1 MPTPD
6 SKQQRRRTFQFSWR
20 RLLHSAAYFLAVFL
34 VLAVFFVA
42 LVLAES
48 TFYAVTGH
56 SVSTWALILA
66 ALIAALLFSPLVHAM
81 KRGLDRVFFRR
92 HLDVLQAIR
101 HLGAGD
107 LANLPIE
114 DVEHALL
121 ARICKAC
128 HRKSAALDERDI
140 VGHGPGHKA
149 GGGISA
155 WPSGVKVPPRPET
168 PPPLRLDDGSDF
180 ELCLMLP
187 RHTGHAWLYLGSH
200 EDGKPTDEDEIEAL
214 KGLGQFA
221 AMSLEHARLTRRQA
235 ESARLD
241 SLSRV
246 AGQLHSHDLKNRLND
261 LSFLAHNINA
271 GKLVKE
277 DAGRLV
283 TAIRKVTSRMQMLM
297 QRLADPQTPLN
308 PELSPLDIGGLLAD
322 AIESRLW
329 PEGIEVISDFP
340 SLPPVSG
347 DAGMLSGVFEN
358 LFDNAVQAMQRQ
370 GKLTISAVAG
380 IDSVEI
386 RVIDTG
392 CGMTP
397 DFIRKRLFKLFS
409 TSKKSGLGIGLYLSK
424 RVVEAHHG
432 RIWAGTAGEG
442 KGCTFHVRLPL
453 WQSDNPKRKE

>member
-1 MPTPD
+1 VPIPD
-6 SKQQRRRTFQFSWR
+6 KKHRRSFQFSWR

-48 TFYAVTGH
+48 TFYAVTGR
-56 SVSTWALILA
+56 SVSTWALIFA

-81 KRGLDRVFFRR
+81 KRGLDRIFFRR
-92 HLDVLQAIR
+92 HLNVLQAIR
-101 HLGAGD
+101 HLGAED
-107 LANLPIE
+107 LANLPTE

-140 VGHGPGHKA
+140 VGHGAGHKS
-149 GGGISA
+149 GSGISA
-155 WPSGVKVPPRPET
+155 WPSGVKVPPRPEA
-168 PPPLRLDDGSDF
+168 PPPLRLDDGNDF
-180 ELCLMLP
+180 ELCLELP
-187 RHTGHAWLYLGSH
+187 RHAGHAWLYLGTH
-200 EDGKPTDEDEIEAL
+200 EDGKPTDADEIEAL

-221 AMSLEHARLTRRQA
+221 SMSLEHARLTRRQA

-261 LSFLAHNINA
+261 LSFLAHNIGT
-271 GKLVKE
+271 GKLEKE

-283 TAIRKVTSRMQMLM
+283 AAIRKVTSRMQMLM

-308 PELSPLDIGGLLAD
+308 LQISPVDIGNLLKN
-322 AIESRLW
+322 AIASRLW
-329 PEGIEVISDFP
+329 PEGVEVVSDFP
-340 SLPPVSG
+340 SLPPVRG
-347 DAGMLSGVFEN
+347 DASMLGGVFEN

-370 GKLTISAVAG
+370 GKLTVSAVAG

-386 RVIDTG
+386 RVMDTG

-397 DFIRKRLFKLFS
+397 EFIRKRLFRLFS
-409 TSKKSGLGIGLYLSK
+409 TSKESGLGIGLYLSK
-424 RVVEAHHG
+424 RVVEAHGG
-432 RIWAGTAGEG
+432 RIWAGSPGEG
-442 KGCTFHVRLPL
+442 KGCTFHVRLLL
-453 WQSDNPKRKE
+453 WQSGRRSNE

>member
-1 MPTPD
+1 MMQAN
-6 SKQQRRRTFQFSWR
+6 KQRRRSFRFSWR

-34 VLAVFFVA
+34 VLAVFFIA

-48 TFYAVTGH
+48 TFYAVTGR

-66 ALIAALLFSPLVHAM
+66 ALIAALLFSPVVHAM
-81 KRGLDRVFFRR
+81 QRGLDRVFFRR

-114 DVEHALL
+114 DVEQALL

-140 VGHGPGHKA
+140 VGHGSGHKA
-149 GGGISA
+149 GSGISA

-180 ELCLMLP
+180 ELCLELP
-187 RHTGHAWLYLGSH
+187 RHAGQAWLYLGSH

-271 GKLVKE
+271 GKLEKE

-283 TAIRKVTSRMQMLM
+283 TAIRKVTGRMQMLM

-308 PELSPLDIGGLLAD
+308 PELSPLDIGKLLAG

-329 PEGIEVISDFP
+329 PEGIDVINDFP
-340 SLPPVSG
+340 PLPPVSA
-347 DAGMLSGVFEN
+347 DAGMLGGVFEN

-370 GKLTISAVAG
+370 GKLTVSAACG

-386 RVIDTG
+386 RVVDTG

-397 DFIRKRLFKLFS
+397 DFIRKRLFRLFS
-409 TSKKSGLGIGLYLSK
+409 TSKESGLGIGLYLSK
-424 RVVEAHHG
+424 RVVEAHGG

-453 WQSDNPKRKE
+453 WQSDNSKRKE

>member
-1 MPTPD
+1 M
-6 SKQQRRRTFQFSWR
+6 
-20 RLLHSAAYFLAVFL
+20 FL

-48 TFYAVTGH
+48 TFYAVTGR

-66 ALIAALLFSPLVHAM
+66 ALAAALLFSPLVHGM
-81 KRGLDRVFFRR
+81 QRGLDRLFFHR
-92 HLDVLQAIR
+92 HLDVLKAIR
-101 HLGAGD
+101 HLGASD
-107 LANLPIE
+107 LAHLPIE

-140 VGHGPGHKA
+140 VGRGPGHKA
-149 GGGISA
+149 GSGIYV
-155 WPSGVKVPPRPET
+155 WPSGVKAPPRCET
-168 PPPLRLDDGSDF
+168 PPPLQLDDDSDF
-180 ELCLMLP
+180 ELCLELP
-187 RHTGHAWLYLGSH
+187 RHTGHVRLYLGPH
-200 EDGKPTDEDEIEAL
+200 EGGKPTDADEIEAL

-246 AGQLHSHDLKNRLND
+246 AGQLNSHDLKNRLND
-261 LSFLAHNINA
+261 LSFLAHNIGT
-271 GKLVKE
+271 GKLEKE

-283 TAIRKVTSRMQMLM
+283 TAIRKVTGRMQMLM

-308 PELSPLDIGGLLAD
+308 PEVSPLDIGGLLAD

-329 PEGIEVISDFP
+329 PEGTEVVSDFP
-340 SLPPVSG
+340 SLPPVGG
-347 DAGMLSGVFEN
+347 DAGMLGGVFEN

-370 GKLTISAVAG
+370 GTLAISAVAG
-380 IDSVEI
+380 IDSVEVRI
-386 RVIDTG
+386 RDSG

-397 DFIRKRLFKLFS
+397 NFIRKRLFRLFS
-409 TSKKSGLGIGLYLSK
+409 TSKENGLGIGLYLSK
-424 RVVEAHHG
+424 RIIDAHHG
-432 RIWAGTAGEG
+432 RIWAESPGEG

-453 WQSDNPKRKE
+453 WQSGHHSEERSP

>member
-1 MPTPD
+1 MNNPAH
-6 SKQQRRRTFQFSWR
+6 QQRRRSFRFSWR

-48 TFYAVTGH
+48 TFYAVTGR

-81 KRGLDRVFFRR
+81 QRGLDRVFFRR

-128 HRKSAALDERDI
+128 HRESAALDERDI
-140 VGHGPGHKA
+140 VGHGSGHKT
-149 GGGISA
+149 GSGISA

-168 PPPLRLDDGSDF
+168 PPPLRLDDGSSF
-180 ELCLMLP
+180 ELCLELP
-187 RHTGHAWLYLGSH
+187 RHAGQAWLYLGSH

-221 AMSLEHARLTRRQA
+221 AMSLEHARLTRRQT

-271 GKLVKE
+271 GKLEKE

-283 TAIRKVTSRMQMLM
+283 TAIRKVTGRMQMLM

-308 PELSPLDIGGLLAD
+308 PELSPLDVGGLLTD
-322 AIESRLW
+322 AIEARLW
-329 PEGIEVISDFP
+329 PEGMDVISDFP
-340 SLPPVSG
+340 SLPPVGG
-347 DAGMLSGVFEN
+347 DAGMLGSVFEN

-370 GKLTISAVAG
+370 GKLTITAVVG
-380 IDSVEI
+380 LDSVEI
-386 RVIDTG
+386 RVVDTG
-392 CGMTP
+392 RGMTP
-397 DFIRKRLFKLFS
+397 DFIRKRLFRLFS
-409 TSKKSGLGIGLYLSK
+409 TSKENGLGIGLYLSK
-424 RVVEAHHG
+424 RVVEAHSG
-432 RIWAGTAGEG
+432 RIWAETAGEG

-453 WQSDNPKRKE
+453 WQAGSRPKEVP

>member
-1 MPTPD
+1 MMQTN
-6 SKQQRRRTFQFSWR
+6 KQHRQVFQFSWR
-20 RLLHSAAYFLAVFL
+20 RLLHSAAYFLAVFFA
-34 VLAVFFVA
+34 LAVFFVA

-48 TFYAVTGH
+48 TFYAVTGR
-56 SVSTWALILA
+56 SVSTWALIFA
-66 ALIAALLFSPLVHAM
+66 ALVAALLFSPLAHAM
-81 KRGLDRVFFRR
+81 QRGLDRLLFHR
-92 HLDVLQAIR
+92 HLDVLEAIR
-101 HLGAGD
+101 HLGASD
-107 LANLPIE
+107 LAHLPIK

-121 ARICKAC
+121 ARICKVC
-128 HRKSAALDERDI
+128 HRKSAVLDEREI
-140 VGHGPGHKA
+140 VGFGSGNRT
-149 GGGISA
+149 GNGISV
-155 WPSGVKVPPRPET
+155 WPSGIKAPSRSEG
-168 PPPLRLDDGSDF
+168 PPPLRLGDDSEF
-180 ELCLMLP
+180 ELCLRLP

-221 AMSLEHARLTRRQA
+221 AMSLEHARLTCRQT

-271 GKLVKE
+271 GKLEKE
-277 DAGRLV
+277 DASRLV
-283 TAIRKVTSRMQMLM
+283 TAIRKVTGRIQMLM
-297 QRLADPQTPLN
+297 RRLADPQTPLN
-308 PELSPLDIGGLLAD
+308 PELSPLDIGELLAN

-329 PEGIEVISDFP
+329 PEGIKITSDFL
-340 SLPPVSG
+340 SLPPVGG
-347 DAGMLSGVFEN
+347 DAGMLGGVFEN

-386 RVIDTG
+386 RVVDTG

-397 DFIRKRLFKLFS
+397 DFIRKWLFRLFS
-409 TSKKSGLGIGLYLSK
+409 TSKENGLGIGLYLSK
-424 RVVEAHHG
+424 RVVEAHSG
-432 RIWAGTAGEG
+432 RIWAESPGEG

-453 WQSDNPKRKE
+453 WQSGSRSNV

>member
-6 SKQQRRRTFQFSWR
+6 KKHRRSFQFSWR
-20 RLLHSAAYFLAVFL
+20 RLLHSVAYFLAVFL

-81 KRGLDRVFFRR
+81 QRGLDRIFFRR

-107 LANLPIE
+107 LAHLSTE

-140 VGHGPGHKA
+140 VGQGHKIVS
-149 GGGISA
+149 GISA

-168 PPPLRLDDGSDF
+168 PPPLRLDEDSDF
-180 ELCLMLP
+180 ELCLELP
-187 RHTGHAWLYLGSH
+187 RHNGHAWLYLGAH
-200 EDGKPTDEDEIEAL
+200 ENGKPTDEDEIEAL

-221 AMSLEHARLTRRQA
+221 SMSLEHARLTRRQA

-271 GKLVKE
+271 GKLEKE

-283 TAIRKVTSRMQMLM
+283 AAIRKVTGRMQMLM

-308 PELSPLDIGGLLAD
+308 PELSPLDIGKLLTD
-322 AIESRLW
+322 AIASRLW
-329 PEGIEVISDFP
+329 PEGIEIISDFP
-340 SLPPVSG
+340 SLPPVGG
-347 DAGMLSGVFEN
+347 DAGMLGGVFEN

-370 GKLTISAVAG
+370 GKLTISAVSG

-386 RVIDTG
+386 RVVDTG

-397 DFIRKRLFKLFS
+397 NFIRKRLFRLFS
-409 TSKKSGLGIGLYLSK
+409 TSKENGLGIGLYLSK
-424 RVVEAHHG
+424 RVVEAHGG
-432 RIWAGTAGEG
+432 RIWAGSSGEG

-453 WQSDNPKRKE
+453 WQSGSRSNE

>member
-6 SKQQRRRTFQFSWR
+6 KKHRRSFQFSWR

-48 TFYAVTGH
+48 TFYAVTGR

-66 ALIAALLFSPLVHAM
+66 ALAAALLFSPLVHAM
-81 KRGLDRVFFRR
+81 QRGLDRVFFRR

-107 LANLPIE
+107 LAHLPTE

-128 HRKSAALDERDI
+128 HRKSAALDEREI

-149 GGGISA
+149 GSGISV
-155 WPSGVKVPPRPET
+155 WPSGVKVPPRSET
-168 PPPLRLDDGSDF
+168 PPPLRLDEDSDF
-180 ELCLMLP
+180 ELCLALP
-187 RHTGHAWLYLGSH
+187 RHAGHAWLYLGPH

-221 AMSLEHARLTRRQA
+221 SMSLEHARLTHRQA

-261 LSFLAHNINA
+261 LSFLAHNIGA
-271 GKLVKE
+271 GKLEKE

-283 TAIRKVTSRMQMLM
+283 TAIRKVTGRMQMLM
-297 QRLADPQTPLN
+297 QRLTDPQTPLN
-308 PELSPLDIGGLLAD
+308 PELSPLDISKLLAD

-329 PEGIEVISDFP
+329 PEGLEIISDFP
-340 SLPPVSG
+340 PLPPVSG
-347 DAGMLSGVFEN
+347 DAGMLGSVFEN
-358 LFDNAVQAMQRQ
+358 LFDNAVQATQRQ
-370 GKLTISAVAG
+370 GKLSISAVAG
-380 IDSVEI
+380 IDNVEI
-386 RVIDTG
+386 RVMDTG

-397 DFIRKRLFKLFS
+397 DFIRKRLFRLFS
-409 TSKKSGLGIGLYLSK
+409 TSKENGLGIGLYLSQ
-424 RVVEAHHG
+424 RIVEAHGG
-432 RIWAGTAGEG
+432 RIWAESAGEG

-453 WQSDNPKRKE
+453 WQSDSRSNE

>member
-6 SKQQRRRTFQFSWR
+6 KKHRRSFQFSWR
-20 RLLHSAAYFLAVFL
+20 RLLHSVAYFLAVFL

-81 KRGLDRVFFRR
+81 QRGLDRIFFRR
-92 HLDVLQAIR
+92 HLNVLQAIR

-107 LANLPIE
+107 LANLSTE

-140 VGHGPGHKA
+140 VGQGHKTVS
-149 GGGISA
+149 GISA

-168 PPPLRLDDGSDF
+168 PPPLRLDEDSDF
-180 ELCLMLP
+180 ELCLELP
-187 RHTGHAWLYLGSH
+187 RHNGHAWLYLGAH
-200 EDGKPTDEDEIEAL
+200 EDDKPTDEDEIEVL

-221 AMSLEHARLTRRQA
+221 SMSLEHARLTRRQA

-271 GKLVKE
+271 GKLEKE

-283 TAIRKVTSRMQMLM
+283 AAIRKVTGRMQMLM

-308 PELSPLDIGGLLAD
+308 PELSPLDVGGLLAD

-329 PEGIEVISDFP
+329 PEGIEVISNFP
-340 SLPPVSG
+340 SLPPVGG
-347 DAGMLSGVFEN
+347 DAGMLGGVFEN

-386 RVIDTG
+386 RITDTG

-397 DFIRKRLFKLFS
+397 DFIRKRLFRLFS
-409 TSKKSGLGIGLYLSK
+409 TNKENGLGIGLYLSK
-424 RVVEAHHG
+424 RVVEAHGG
-432 RIWAGTAGEG
+432 RIWAKSAGEG

-453 WQSDNPKRKE
+453 WQSGSRSNE